1 MMVHRHILKVIF
13 QFVWQL
19 FERSHTRTSSTFR
32 NLCVIIFVMGASIHL
47 VGDSINHRLVNLGY
61 KLHLS
66 VRDNPMMQSLQPRG
80 LVCFFVIWLAKH
92 VSLLYDWLPVLIHLN
107 IMDRKP
113 VQSVI
118 QRRNAESGENWLSPL
133 RIWKKNKTWI
143 ICTIYEGLSKSS

>member
-1 MMVHRHILKVIF
+1 MVHRQILKVIF

-19 FERSHTRTSSTFR
+19 FERSHTKTSSTFR

-80 LVCFFVIWLAKH
+80 LVCFV
-92 VSLLYDWLPVLIHLN
+92 LLYDWFIVLIYLN
-107 IMDRKP
+107 IIDRKP
-113 VQSVI
+113 VQSVL
-118 QRRNAESGENWLSPL
+118 LSPGRVDCL
-133 RIWKKNKTWI
+133 LWACAVFEKKSCILIWIT
-143 ICTIYEGLSKSS
+143 CTIYLICILFTLKMVFFLR

>member
-19 FERSHTRTSSTFR
+19 FERSHTKTSSTFR

-80 LVCFFVIWLAKH
+80 LVCF
-92 VSLLYDWLPVLIHLN
+92 LLFYEWLPVLIYLN
-107 IMDRKP
+107 TIDRKP
-113 VQSVI
+113 VQSVT
-118 QRRNAESGENWLSPL
+118 QRRNRAESGESWLPPL
-133 RIWKKNKTWI
+133 GMLCIWKKNLN
-143 ICTIYEGLSKSS
+143 CMYNLP